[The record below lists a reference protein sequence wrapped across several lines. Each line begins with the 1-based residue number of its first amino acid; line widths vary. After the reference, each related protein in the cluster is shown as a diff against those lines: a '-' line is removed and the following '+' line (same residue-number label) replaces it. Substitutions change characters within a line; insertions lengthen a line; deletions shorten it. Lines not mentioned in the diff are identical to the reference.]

1 MGKTVPIRLNDEQL
15 ARVEESAALAGY
27 KHLSTYMRDRLL
39 EPSKV
44 DSHQGGIDQW
54 ADQQRI
60 MSLLESLDQ
69 AQATNRTILAI
80 VVYLLRQNSTQGKL
94 SELRAELSALGSNEE
109 ALAALLPEWLRTLNV
124 YQERTSAQT
133 RSR

>member
-54 ADQQRI
+54 ADQLRI

-109 ALAALLPEWLRTLNV
+109 ALAALLPELAKDI
-124 YQERTSAQT
+124 ERLSGED
-133 RSR
+133 

>member
-27 KHLSTYMRDRLL
+27 KHRSTYMRDRVL

-60 MSLLESLDQ
+60 LSLLESLDQ
-69 AQATNRTILAI
+69 AQATNRTILTI

-94 SELRAELSALGSNEE
+94 NELRAELSALGSSEE
-109 ALAALLPEWLRTLNV
+109 ALAALLPELAKDI
-124 YQERTSAQT
+124 ERLSGVD
-133 RSR
+133 

>member
-109 ALAALLPEWLRTLNV
+109 ALAALLPELAKDI
-124 YQERTSAQT
+124 ERLSAED
-133 RSR
+133 

>member
-60 MSLLESLDQ
+60 MSLLESLDRE
-69 AQATNRTILAI
+69 QATSRTILAI

-94 SELRAELSALGSNEE
+94 NELRAELSALGSNEE
-109 ALAALLPEWLRTLNV
+109 ALAALLPELAKDI
-124 YQERTSAQT
+124 ERLSGED
-133 RSR
+133 

>member
-15 ARVEESAALAGY
+15 ARVEKAAALAGY

-109 ALAALLPEWLRTLNV
+109 ALAALLPELAKDI
-124 YQERTSAQT
+124 ERLSGED
-133 RSR
+133 

>member
-1 MGKTVPIRLNDEQL
+1 MGNTVTIRLNDEQL

-27 KHLSTYMRDRLL
+27 KHRSTYMRDRVL

-60 MSLLESLDQ
+60 LSLLESLDQ
-69 AQATNRTILAI
+69 AQATNRTILTI

-94 SELRAELSALGSNEE
+94 NELRAELSALGSSEE
-109 ALAALLPEWLRTLNV
+109 ALAALLPELAKDI
-124 YQERTSAQT
+124 ERLSG
-133 RSR
+133 

>member
-80 VVYLLRQNSTQGKL
+80 AVYLLRQNSTQGKL

-109 ALAALLPEWLRTLNV
+109 ALAALLPELAKDI
-124 YQERTSAQT
+124 ERLSGED
-133 RSR
+133 

>member
-54 ADQQRI
+54 ADQPRI
-60 MSLLESLDQ
+60 MRLLESLDQ

-109 ALAALLPEWLRTLNV
+109 ALAALLPELAKDI
-124 YQERTSAQT
+124 ERLSGED
-133 RSR
+133 

>member
-1 MGKTVPIRLNDEQL
+1 MGKTVPTRLNDEQL

-109 ALAALLPEWLRTLNV
+109 ALAALLPELAKDI
-124 YQERTSAQT
+124 ERLSGED
-133 RSR
+133 

>member
-15 ARVEESAALAGY
+15 ARVEEAAALAGY

-109 ALAALLPEWLRTLNV
+109 ALAALLPELAKDI
-124 YQERTSAQT
+124 ERLSGED
-133 RSR
+133 

>member
-1 MGKTVPIRLNDEQL
+1 MGNTVTIRLNDEQL

-27 KHLSTYMRDRLL
+27 KHRSTYMRDRVL

-60 MSLLESLDQ
+60 LSLLESLDQ
-69 AQATNRTILAI
+69 AQATNRTILTI

-94 SELRAELSALGSNEE
+94 NELRAELSALGSSEE
-109 ALAALLPEWLRTLNV
+109 ALAALLPELAKDI
-124 YQERTSAQT
+124 ERLSGVD
-133 RSR
+133 

>member
-94 SELRAELSALGSNEE
+94 SELRAELSAFGSNEE
-109 ALAALLPEWLRTLNV
+109 ALAALLPELAKDI
-124 YQERTSAQT
+124 ERLSGED
-133 RSR
+133 

>member
-44 DSHQGGIDQW
+44 DSRQGGIDQW

-60 MSLLESLDQ
+60 LSLLESLDQ
-69 AQATNRTILAI
+69 AQATNRTILTI

-94 SELRAELSALGSNEE
+94 NELRGELSALGSSEE
-109 ALAALLPEWLRTLNV
+109 ALAALLPELAKDI
-124 YQERTSAQT
+124 ERLSG
-133 RSR
+133 

>member
-39 EPSKV
+39 VPSKV

-60 MSLLESLDQ
+60 LSLLESLDQ

-94 SELRAELSALGSNEE
+94 NELRAELSALGSNEE
-109 ALAALLPEWLRTLNV
+109 ALAALLPELAKDI
-124 YQERTSAQT
+124 ERLSGED
-133 RSR
+133 

>member
-1 MGKTVPIRLNDEQL
+1 
-15 ARVEESAALAGY
+15 
-27 KHLSTYMRDRLL
+27 YMRDRLL

-109 ALAALLPEWLRTLNV
+109 ALAALLPELAKDI
-124 YQERTSAQT
+124 ERLSGED
-133 RSR
+133 

>member
-60 MSLLESLDQ
+60 MSLLESLDRE
-69 AQATNRTILAI
+69 QATNRTILAI

-94 SELRAELSALGSNEE
+94 NELRAELSALGSNEE
-109 ALAALLPEWLRTLNV
+109 ALAALLPELAKDI
-124 YQERTSAQT
+124 ERLSGED
-133 RSR
+133 

>member
-80 VVYLLRQNSTQGKL
+80 VVYLLRPNSTQGKL

-109 ALAALLPEWLRTLNV
+109 ALAALLPELAKDI
-124 YQERTSAQT
+124 ERLSGED
-133 RSR
+133 

>member
-1 MGKTVPIRLNDEQL
+1 M
-15 ARVEESAALAGY
+15 AGY

-60 MSLLESLDQ
+60 MSLLESIEREQ
-69 AQATNRTILAI
+69 VTSRTILTLA
-80 VVYLLRQNSTQGKL
+80 VYLLRQNSTQGKL
-94 SELRAELSALGSNEE
+94 NELRAALSALGSSED
-109 ALAALLPEWLRTLNV
+109 ALVALLPELAKDI
-124 YQERTSAQT
+124 ERLSGEG
-133 RSR
+133 

>member
-1 MGKTVPIRLNDEQL
+1 MGNTVTIRLNDEQL

-27 KHLSTYMRDRLL
+27 KHRSTYMRDRVL

-60 MSLLESLDQ
+60 LSLLESLDQ

-94 SELRAELSALGSNEE
+94 NELRAELSALGSSEE
-109 ALAALLPEWLRTLNV
+109 ALAALLPELAKDI
-124 YQERTSAQT
+124 ERLSGED
-133 RSR
+133 

>member
-1 MGKTVPIRLNDEQL
+1 MGNTVTIRLNDEQL

-27 KHLSTYMRDRLL
+27 KHRSTYMRDRVL

-60 MSLLESLDQ
+60 LSLLESLDQ
-69 AQATNRTILAI
+69 AQATNRTILASW
-80 VVYLLRQNSTQGKL
+80 STCCDRTARKESSTSCAPNYPHWG
-94 SELRAELSALGSNEE
+94 
-109 ALAALLPEWLRTLNV
+109 AARKH
-124 YQERTSAQT
+124 
-133 RSR
+133 

>member
-1 MGKTVPIRLNDEQL
+1 LNDEQL

-60 MSLLESLDQ
+60 LSLLESLDQ

-94 SELRAELSALGSNEE
+94 NELRAELSVLGSNEE
-109 ALAALLPEWLRTLNV
+109 ALAALLPELAKDI
-124 YQERTSAQT
+124 ERLSGED
-133 RSR
+133 

>member
-60 MSLLESLDQ
+60 LSLLESLDQ
-69 AQATNRTILAI
+69 AQATNLTILAI
-80 VVYLLRQNSTQGKL
+80 VVYLLRQNSTQGRL
-94 SELRAELSALGSNEE
+94 SERRAELSALGSNEE
-109 ALAALLPEWLRTLNV
+109 ALAALLPELAKDI
-124 YQERTSAQT
+124 ERLSGED
-133 RSR
+133 

>member
-27 KHLSTYMRDRLL
+27 KPLSPYMRDRLL

-109 ALAALLPEWLRTLNV
+109 ALAALLPELAKDI
-124 YQERTSAQT
+124 ERLSGED
-133 RSR
+133 

>member
-60 MSLLESLDQ
+60 MSLLESPDQ

-109 ALAALLPEWLRTLNV
+109 ALAALLPELAKDI
-124 YQERTSAQT
+124 ERLSGED
-133 RSR
+133 

>member
-1 MGKTVPIRLNDEQL
+1 MGKTVPIHLNDEQL

-109 ALAALLPEWLRTLNV
+109 ALAALLPELAKDI
-124 YQERTSAQT
+124 ERLSGED
-133 RSR
+133 

>member
-1 MGKTVPIRLNDEQL
+1 MGKTVPIRLNDEHL

-54 ADQQRI
+54 ADQQHI
-60 MSLLESLDQ
+60 LSLLESLDQ

-94 SELRAELSALGSNEE
+94 NELRAELSALGSNEE
-109 ALAALLPEWLRTLNV
+109 ALAALLPELAKDI
-124 YQERTSAQT
+124 ERLSGED
-133 RSR
+133 